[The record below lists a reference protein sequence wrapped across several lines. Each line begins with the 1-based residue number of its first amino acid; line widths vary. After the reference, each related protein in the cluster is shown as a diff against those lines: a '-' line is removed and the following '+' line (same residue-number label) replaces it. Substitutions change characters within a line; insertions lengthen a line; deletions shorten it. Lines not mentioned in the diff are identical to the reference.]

1 MVERFG
7 YILAA
12 VLLLVTAGLTL
23 SGMLFGDV
31 ARNAAFTVHDL
42 RNLNLAL
49 SVAFA
54 CEAGFFL
61 LMAIWPGGTSDVI
74 SVIFGLA
81 LLAAIGCVWALAK
94 FAGVTDPTR
103 GGAGLLPGLVL
114 GLDALVMIGGPIV
127 MAIVRA
133 MSPEDDDDW
142 EDEEGEEP
150 VAAAPAPVTPPPA
163 TNI

>member
-1 MVERFG
+1 MVERLG

-12 VLLLVTAGLTL
+12 VLLLVTAGLIL
-23 SGMLFGDV
+23 SGILFGDV
-31 ARNAAFTVHDL
+31 ARNAAFTVTDL

-54 CEAGFFL
+54 LEAGFFL

-81 LLAAIGCVWALAK
+81 LLAAVGCVWALAK

-103 GGAGLLPGLVL
+103 DGAGNLPALVL

-133 MSPEDDDDW
+133 MSPDDDDW
-142 EDEEGEEP
+142 DDEEEEEDEP
-150 VAAAPAPVTPPPA
+150 VAATPSPATLPPPV
-163 TNI
+163 